1 MNSNFLIALAGAL
14 SLYACAGSTRDSSEP
29 LTTFTAQVTAGQAL
43 YAESCASCHGDAG
56 EGGLGPRVVG
66 LAAGALPLD
75 PPADREVRKARFVT
89 VADVATF
96 VVATMPPD
104 EPGSLDTEDYLA
116 ILAFDL
122 KANGIDLGAEKLTL
136 EKAQALTIPR

>member
-1 MNSNFLIALAGAL
+1 MRVGPCFHFMDQITRVGVRGDLR
-14 SLYACAGSTRDSSEP
+14 GSW
-29 LTTFTAQVTAGQAL
+29 
-43 YAESCASCHGDAG
+43 GDAAKG
-56 EGGLGPRVVG
+56 FSGSVGARRTGPVWIWLAWG

-75 PPADREVRKARFVT
+75 PPADREVRKSRFVT